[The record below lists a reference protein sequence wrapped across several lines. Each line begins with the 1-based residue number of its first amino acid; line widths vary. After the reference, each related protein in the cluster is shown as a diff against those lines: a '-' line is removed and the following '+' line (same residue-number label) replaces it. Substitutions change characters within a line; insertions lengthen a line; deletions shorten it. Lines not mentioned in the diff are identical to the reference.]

1 MFVFSK
7 FELSIDAVFL
17 IHVFFFYAINWVC
30 MCGGKKINLLS
41 P

>member
-17 IHVFFFYAINWVC
+17 IHVFFYAINWVC